1 MENFAFNRF
10 PLCSLFYY
18 EAAKMLGY
26 SEEES
31 KSLAQGRAAFF
42 AAAKMGFKQKTNV
55 QESPVVQ
62 VNTIDFA
69 GLAAFTVA
77 TPNGF
82 LSCTKNGDSVHEP
95 GAYEKSELR
104 ISKGVGTEGLTKIRN
119 FVRAELSKLGD
130 SLNSDKV
137 YKLYA
142 KHRDFLRTVEFQEL
156 QHA

>member
-1 MENFAFNRF
+1 MENFQFNRF

-42 AAAKMGFKQKTNV
+42 AAAKLGFKQKTTL
-55 QESPVVQ
+55 QELPTAQ

-69 GLAAFTVA
+69 GLAAFTID
-77 TPNGF
+77 TPTGF
-82 LSCTKNGDSVHEP
+82 LSCTKNGDSIHQP
-95 GAYEKSELR
+95 ATYDKSELR
-104 ISKGVGTEGLTKIRN
+104 IEKAVGTEGLAKIRN
-119 FVRAELSKLGD
+119 FIQEQLSKLGSD
-130 SLNSDKV
+130 LNSDKV

-156 QHA
+156 QYA

>member
-1 MENFAFNRF
+1 MEKFAFNRF

-42 AAAKMGFKQKTNV
+42 AAAKLGFKQKTTL
-55 QESPVVQ
+55 QESSTVQ

-69 GLAAFTVA
+69 GLATFTIE
-77 TPNGF
+77 TSSGF
-82 LSCTKNGDSVHEP
+82 LSCTKNGDSIHEP
-95 GAYEKSELR
+95 ATYDKSELR
-104 ISKGVGTEGLTKIRN
+104 ISKAVGPEGLTKIRN
-119 FVRAELSKLGD
+119 FIQTELSNLKND
-130 SLNSDKV
+130 LNSDKV

-142 KHRDFLRTVEFQEL
+142 KHRDRLRTFEFQEL

>member
-1 MENFAFNRF
+1 MEKFAFNRF

-18 EAAKMLGY
+18 EAAKILGY

-42 AAAKMGFKQKTNV
+42 AAAKLGFKQKTTL
-55 QESPVVQ
+55 QESPTIQ

-69 GLAAFTVA
+69 GLATFTIE

-82 LSCTKNGDSVHEP
+82 LSCTKNGDSIHEP
-95 GAYEKSELR
+95 ATYDKSELR
-104 ISKGVGTEGLTKIRN
+104 IAKGVGAEGLAKIRN
-119 FVRAELSKLGD
+119 FVQEELSKLGD
-130 SLNSDKV
+130 DLNSDKV

-142 KHRDFLRTVEFQEL
+142 KHRDYLRTAEFQEL
-156 QHA
+156 QYA